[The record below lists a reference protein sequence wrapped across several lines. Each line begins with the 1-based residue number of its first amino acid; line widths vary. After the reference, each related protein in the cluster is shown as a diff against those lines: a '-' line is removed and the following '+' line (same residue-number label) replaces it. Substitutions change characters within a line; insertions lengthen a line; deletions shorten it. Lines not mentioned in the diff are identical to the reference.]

1 MGIQEDISWLNADAD
16 HRSTFMLIAKRGTV
30 RIRDLKEELHE
41 DDWWPVKYLVGNLV
55 SRGLVSESS
64 GRYSLTEAGQN
75 VYESIKTVREFGA
88 V

>member
-16 HRSTFMLIAKRGTV
+16 HKSTFMLIAKRGTV

-55 SRGLVSESS
+55 SRALVSESG
-64 GRYSLTEAGQN
+64 GRYSLTEAGKN
-75 VYESIKTVREFGA
+75 AYESIKTVGEFKT